1 LKRDHFLLQTEPSYE
16 DVTPRP
22 EDFIKSIAEQG
33 YRLETAIAD
42 LIDNSISAGADRVEV
57 LLDTEKQP
65 FTLYIA
71 DNGSG
76 MGERD
81 LQGAMRLPSSSIENV
96 RHKADLGRF
105 GLGLKT
111 ASFSQTRCFSVISR
125 KKKTDKFNARTWDL
139 EFLRAKG
146 WALKVEPAEEI
157 SSILSRYHECSSSF
171 LGAFDK
177 SFQANTIVVWKGL
190 HKFENYIKEL
200 DCSDVVK
207 RELTEVTKGHLSLVF
222 HRFMEKSANAL
233 HIRLNNVQLT
243 PFNPFPVNTPGVR
256 RLEMRNRKFGEDT
269 MKVEGF
275 VLPTSSMEDVKQG
288 SSIWVPPSKNLLD
301 MEGIYVYRADR
312 IILFGGWL
320 NLAGRSQRMQLA
332 RMRVE
337 VGNAVDHLLHLNV
350 SKSQVEMPHDLKAGL
365 SEYVSELK
373 VEAEREFLNRTIR
386 FFEASGNKREQPFI
400 ETVASNRGAQMR
412 INASFPLVDGLIN
425 AMDAKQSAQ
434 FKAILRMFSKELN
447 DIRKVHEDTNFI
459 GVVDNDGLTKSEL
472 FEIITELL
480 REGFEP
486 AYIKSH
492 IIGQLGFKLNSLPT
506 EIVELL
512 KDEL

>member
-1 LKRDHFLLQTEPSYE
+1 
-16 DVTPRP
+16 
-22 EDFIKSIAEQG
+22 
-33 YRLETAIAD
+33 
-42 LIDNSISAGADRVEV
+42 
-57 LLDTEKQP
+57 
-65 FTLYIA
+65 
-71 DNGSG
+71 
-76 MGERD
+76 
-81 LQGAMRLPSSSIENV
+81 
-96 RHKADLGRF
+96 
-105 GLGLKT
+105 
-111 ASFSQTRCFSVISR
+111 
-125 KKKTDKFNARTWDL
+125 
-139 EFLRAKG
+139 
-146 WALKVEPAEEI
+146 
-157 SSILSRYHECSSSF
+157 
-171 LGAFDK
+171 
-177 SFQANTIVVWKGL
+177 
-190 HKFENYIKEL
+190 
-200 DCSDVVK
+200 
-207 RELTEVTKGHLSLVF
+207 
-222 HRFMEKSANAL
+222 
-233 HIRLNNVQLT
+233 
-243 PFNPFPVNTPGVR
+243 
-256 RLEMRNRKFGEDT
+256 
-269 MKVEGF
+269 
-275 VLPTSSMEDVKQG
+275 
-288 SSIWVPPSKNLLD
+288 

-337 VGNAVDHLLHLNV
+337 IGNAVDHLLHLNV

-386 FFEASGNKREQPFI
+386 FFEATGNNREQPFI

-412 INASFPLVDGLIN
+412 INASFPLVDGLMN

-447 DIRKVHEDTNFI
+447 SIRKVHKDTNFI

-480 REGFEP
+480 RDGFDP

-492 IIGQLGFKLNSLPT
+492 IIGQLGFKLNSLPA